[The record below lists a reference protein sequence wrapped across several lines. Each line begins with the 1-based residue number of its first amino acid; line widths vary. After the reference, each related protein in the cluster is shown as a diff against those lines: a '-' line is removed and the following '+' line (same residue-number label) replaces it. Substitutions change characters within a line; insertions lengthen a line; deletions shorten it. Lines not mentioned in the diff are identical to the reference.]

1 LEQWRAEPE
10 TGWSQGDDA
19 MKRIAA
25 AAATL
30 VLGVTMCTTSAQAQ
44 ERERYT
50 NSLRPMSA
58 PSIGAAPAA
67 RNNERRA
74 PWQGS
79 RASDRGIARSQRE
92 RIYDRERDRV
102 YDDDDRRDD
111 PSWGESAMIVGGTAA
126 AGAGVGGLIG
136 GTKGAL
142 IGAAIGGGGAAIY
155 EGTRRR

>member
-1 LEQWRAEPE
+1 
-10 TGWSQGDDA
+10 

-30 VLGVTMCTTSAQAQ
+30 VLGVTMCTASAQAQ
-44 ERERYT
+44 ERGRYT
-50 NSLRPMSA
+50 KPLRPIAS
-58 PSIGAAPAA
+58 PSIGTADTA
-67 RNNERRA
+67 RNERRA
-74 PWQGS
+74 RWQGS
-79 RASDRGIARSQRE
+79 RAGDREIARSQRE
-92 RIYDRERDRV
+92 RIYDRERDTV
-102 YDDDDRRDD
+102 YDEDRRDD
-111 PSWGESAMIVGGTAA
+111 ASWGESAMIVGGTAA

>member
-1 LEQWRAEPE
+1 
-10 TGWSQGDDA
+10 

-25 AAATL
+25 AAVTL
-30 VLGVTMCTTSAQAQ
+30 VLGVTMCTATAQAQ
-44 ERERYT
+44 ERERFT
-50 NSLRPMSA
+50 NALRPIAA
-58 PSIGAAPAA
+58 PSNAA
-67 RNNERRA
+67 RNERGA
-74 PWQGS
+74 WQNS
-79 RASDRGIARSQRE
+79 HASDRGIARSQRE
-92 RIYDRERDRV
+92 RINDRDRVYDRERDRV
-102 YDDDDRRDD
+102 YENDRRDD

>member
-1 LEQWRAEPE
+1 
-10 TGWSQGDDA
+10 

-30 VLGVTMCTTSAQAQ
+30 VLGVTMCTASAEAQ
-44 ERERYT
+44 ERERHS
-50 NSLRPMSA
+50 NALRPLGA
-58 PSIGAAPAA
+58 PAIGAAPAV
-67 RNNERRA
+67 RDERRA
-74 PWQGS
+74 PWRGS

-92 RIYDRERDRV
+92 RVYDRERDRV
-102 YDDDDRRDD
+102 YDDDRVYGDDRRDD
-111 PSWGESAMIVGGTAA
+111 PPWGESAMIVGGTAA

>member
-1 LEQWRAEPE
+1 
-10 TGWSQGDDA
+10 

-25 AAATL
+25 AAAATL
-30 VLGVTMCTTSAQAQ
+30 VVGLTMSTATAAQAQ
-44 ERERYT
+44 ERERFA
-50 NSLRPMSA
+50 NALRPMSA
-58 PSIGAAPAA
+58 PSIGAGPDV
-67 RNNERRA
+67 RSERGV
-74 PWQGS
+74 PWRGS
-79 RASDRGIARSQRE
+79 RNGNRDIARSQRE
-92 RIYDRERDRV
+92 RIYDRERESV
-102 YDDDDRRDD
+102 YEDDRRDD

>member
-1 LEQWRAEPE
+1 
-10 TGWSQGDDA
+10 
-19 MKRIAA
+19 
-25 AAATL
+25 
-30 VLGVTMCTTSAQAQ
+30 VTMCTANAQAQ
-44 ERERYT
+44 ERERFT
-50 NSLRPMSA
+50 NALRPIAA
-58 PSIGAAPAA
+58 PSNAG
-67 RNNERRA
+67 RNERGA
-74 PWQGS
+74 PWQNS

-92 RIYDRERDRV
+92 RINDRDRDRV
-102 YDDDDRRDD
+102 YENDRRDD

>member
-1 LEQWRAEPE
+1 
-10 TGWSQGDDA
+10 

-30 VLGVTMCTTSAQAQ
+30 VLGVTMCTASAQAQ

-50 NSLRPMSA
+50 TALRPVAA
-58 PSIGAAPAA
+58 PSIGAATAA
-67 RNNERRA
+67 RNARGV
-74 PWQGS
+74 PWRKS
-79 RASDRGIARSQRE
+79 RVDDREIARSQRE
-92 RIYDRERDRV
+92 RIYERERDRV
-102 YDDDDRRDD
+102 YDEDRRDD
-111 PSWGESAMIVGGTAA
+111 QNWGESAMIVGGSAA

-155 EGTRRR
+155 EGTRNR

>member
-1 LEQWRAEPE
+1 
-10 TGWSQGDDA
+10 

-25 AAATL
+25 ATATL
-30 VLGVTMCTTSAQAQ
+30 ALGVTMCTASAEAQ
-44 ERERYT
+44 ERYT
-50 NSLRPMSA
+50 KALRPVAA
-58 PSIGAAPAA
+58 PSISAASNV
-67 RNNERRA
+67 RNERRA
-74 PWQGS
+74 PWNRS

-92 RIYDRERDRV
+92 RISDRERERI
-102 YDDDDRRDD
+102 YDEDRRDD
-111 PSWGESAMIVGGTAA
+111 QDWGETAMIVGGTAA

>member
-1 LEQWRAEPE
+1 
-10 TGWSQGDDA
+10 

-30 VLGVTMCTTSAQAQ
+30 ILGVTMCTASAQAQ

-50 NSLRPMSA
+50 KALRPIAS
-58 PSIGAAPAA
+58 PSIDSANAV
-67 RNNERRA
+67 RNERRA
-74 PWQGS
+74 PWQSS
-79 RASDRGIARSQRE
+79 RNDREIARSQRE

-102 YDDDDRRDD
+102 DDDDRRDD

>member
-1 LEQWRAEPE
+1 
-10 TGWSQGDDA
+10 

-30 VLGVTMCTTSAQAQ
+30 VLGVTMCTASAQAQ

-50 NSLRPMSA
+50 TALRPIAA
-58 PSIGAAPAA
+58 PSIAA
-67 RNNERRA
+67 RNERGA
-74 PWQGS
+74 PWQNS

-92 RIYDRERDRV
+92 RINDRGRDRV
-102 YDDDDRRDD
+102 DENDRVYENDRRDD
-111 PSWGESAMIVGGTAA
+111 PSWGETAMIVGGSAA
-126 AGAGVGGLIG
+126 TGAGIGGLIG
-136 GTKGAL
+136 GGKGAM

>member
-1 LEQWRAEPE
+1 
-10 TGWSQGDDA
+10 

-30 VLGVTMCTTSAQAQ
+30 VLGVTMCTASAQAQ
-44 ERERYT
+44 QRERFT
-50 NSLRPMSA
+50 NALRPIAA
-58 PSIGAAPAA
+58 PSIGTAGAPPAA
-67 RNNERRA
+67 RSQRRV

-79 RASDRGIARSQRE
+79 RVGNRDVARSQRE
-92 RIYDRERDRV
+92 RINDRERDGV
-102 YDDDDRRDD
+102 YDDDRRDD
-111 PSWGESAMIVGGTAA
+111 RNWGESAMIVGGSAA

-155 EGTRRR
+155 EGTRQR

>member
-1 LEQWRAEPE
+1 
-10 TGWSQGDDA
+10 

-30 VLGVTMCTTSAQAQ
+30 ALGVTMCTASAQAE
-44 ERERYT
+44 ERERY
-50 NSLRPMSA
+50 SKALRPIAA
-58 PSIGAAPAA
+58 PSINTAGAAPAA
-67 RNNERRA
+67 RSERRV

-79 RASDRGIARSQRE
+79 RAGNRDIARSQRE

-102 YDDDDRRDD
+102 YEDDRRDD

>member
-1 LEQWRAEPE
+1 
-10 TGWSQGDDA
+10 

-30 VLGVTMCTTSAQAQ
+30 VLGVTMCTASAHAA

-50 NSLRPMSA
+50 TALRP
-58 PSIGAAPAA
+58 IAAQANA
-67 RNNERRA
+67 VRHERGA
-74 PWQGS
+74 PWQNS
-79 RASDRGIARSQRE
+79 RASDRRIARSQRE
-92 RIYDRERDRV
+92 RISDRERERI
-102 YDDDDRRDD
+102 YDEDRRDE
-111 PSWGESAMIVGGTAA
+111 SWGESAMIVGGTAA

-142 IGAAIGGGGAAIY
+142 IGAAIAGGGAAIY

>member
-1 LEQWRAEPE
+1 
-10 TGWSQGDDA
+10 

-25 AAATL
+25 AAAAATL
-30 VLGVTMCTTSAQAQ
+30 VVGMTMSTATAQAQ
-44 ERERYT
+44 ERERFA
-50 NSLRPMSA
+50 NALRPMSA
-58 PSIGAAPAA
+58 PSIGAGPAV
-67 RNNERRA
+67 RSERGA
-74 PWQGS
+74 PWRGS
-79 RASDRGIARSQRE
+79 RTENREIARSQRE

-102 YDDDDRRDD
+102 YDDDRRDD

>member
-1 LEQWRAEPE
+1 
-10 TGWSQGDDA
+10 

-30 VLGVTMCTTSAQAQ
+30 VVGVTMCTATAQAQ
-44 ERERYT
+44 ERERYA
-50 NSLRPMSA
+50 NALRPMSA
-58 PSIGAAPAA
+58 PSIGAATAA
-67 RNNERRA
+67 RNARGV
-74 PWQGS
+74 PWRGS
-79 RASDRGIARSQRE
+79 RVEDRQIARSQRE
-92 RIYDRERDRV
+92 RDRIYDRERDGV
-102 YDDDDRRDD
+102 YDDRRDD
-111 PSWGESAMIVGGTAA
+111 RDWGESAMIVGGTAA

>member
-1 LEQWRAEPE
+1 
-10 TGWSQGDDA
+10 

-25 AAATL
+25 AAVTL
-30 VLGVTMCTTSAQAQ
+30 VVGVTMCTATAQAQ

-50 NSLRPMSA
+50 NALRPIAA
-58 PSIGAAPAA
+58 PSHAV
-67 RNNERRA
+67 RNERGA
-74 PWQGS
+74 PWQNS
-79 RASDRGIARSQRE
+79 RASDRGLARSQRE
-92 RIYDRERDRV
+92 RVYDRDRVYDRERDRV
-102 YDDDDRRDD
+102 YEGDDRRDD

>member
-1 LEQWRAEPE
+1 
-10 TGWSQGDDA
+10 

-25 AAATL
+25 GAATL
-30 VLGVTMCTTSAQAQ
+30 IVGVTMCTATAQAQ
-44 ERERYT
+44 ERGRYG
-50 NSLRPMSA
+50 NALRPPVAA
-58 PSIGAAPAA
+58 PSNTV
-67 RNNERRA
+67 RNEPSNRVRNERGA
-74 PWQGS
+74 PWRGS
-79 RASDRGIARSQRE
+79 RDADRSIARSQRE
-92 RIYDRERDRV
+92 RISDRERERI
-102 YDDDDRRDD
+102 YDDDRRDD

>member
-1 LEQWRAEPE
+1 
-10 TGWSQGDDA
+10 

-25 AAATL
+25 AAAAATL
-30 VLGVTMCTTSAQAQ
+30 VVGLTTSTATAQAQ
-44 ERERYT
+44 ERERFA
-50 NSLRPMSA
+50 NALRPMSA
-58 PSIGAAPAA
+58 PSVNNTAGAGPAV
-67 RNNERRA
+67 RSERGT
-74 PWQGS
+74 PWRGS
-79 RASDRGIARSQRE
+79 RVENRHVARSQRE

-102 YDDDDRRDD
+102 YEDDRRDD
-111 PSWGESAMIVGGTAA
+111 KDWGETAMIVGGTAA

>member
-1 LEQWRAEPE
+1 
-10 TGWSQGDDA
+10 

-30 VLGVTMCTTSAQAQ
+30 VLGVTMCTASAQAQ

-50 NSLRPMSA
+50 TALRPIAA
-58 PSIGAAPAA
+58 PSNAG
-67 RNNERRA
+67 RHERG
-74 PWQGS
+74 PSWQNS

-92 RIYDRERDRV
+92 RVYDRERERV
-102 YDDDDRRDD
+102 YEDDRRRDD

>member
-1 LEQWRAEPE
+1 
-10 TGWSQGDDA
+10 

-30 VLGVTMCTTSAQAQ
+30 ALGVTMCTASAQAE
-44 ERERYT
+44 ERGRY
-50 NSLRPMSA
+50 SKALRPIAA
-58 PSIGAAPAA
+58 PSIAA
-67 RNNERRA
+67 RNERGA
-74 PWQGS
+74 PWQNS

-92 RIYDRERDRV
+92 RIYDRERDGV
-102 YDDDDRRDD
+102 YENDRRDD

>member
-1 LEQWRAEPE
+1 MN
-10 TGWSQGDDA
+10 T
-19 MKRIAA
+19 
-25 AAATL
+25 AT
-30 VLGVTMCTTSAQAQ
+30 AQAQ
-44 ERERYT
+44 ERERFA
-50 NSLRPMSA
+50 NALRPMSA
-58 PSIGAAPAA
+58 PSIGAGPAV
-67 RNNERRA
+67 RSERNERGA
-74 PWQGS
+74 PWRGS
-79 RASDRGIARSQRE
+79 RVENRDIARSQRE

-102 YDDDDRRDD
+102 YDDDRRDD

>member
-1 LEQWRAEPE
+1 
-10 TGWSQGDDA
+10 

-30 VLGVTMCTTSAQAQ
+30 VLGVTMCTASAQAQ

-50 NSLRPMSA
+50 TALRPIAA
-58 PSIGAAPAA
+58 PSNAG
-67 RNNERRA
+67 RHERGTS
-74 PWQGS
+74 WQKTRG
-79 RASDRGIARSQRE
+79 SDRGIARSQRE
-92 RIYDRERDRV
+92 RVYDRERDRV
-102 YDDDDRRDD
+102 YEDDRRDD

>member
-1 LEQWRAEPE
+1 
-10 TGWSQGDDA
+10 

-30 VLGVTMCTTSAQAQ
+30 VLGVTMCTASAQAQ

-50 NSLRPMSA
+50 NALRPIAA

-67 RNNERRA
+67 RNERRA

-92 RIYDRERDRV
+92 RISDRERDRV
-102 YDDDDRRDD
+102 YDDDRRDD

>member
-1 LEQWRAEPE
+1 
-10 TGWSQGDDA
+10 

-30 VLGVTMCTTSAQAQ
+30 ALGVTMCTASAEAQ
-44 ERERYT
+44 ERYT
-50 NSLRPMSA
+50 KALRPIAA

-67 RNNERRA
+67 ARNERGA
-74 PWQGS
+74 PWKGS
-79 RASDRGIARSQRE
+79 RVEDRQIARSQRE
-92 RIYDRERDRV
+92 RVYQRERDGV
-102 YDDDDRRDD
+102 YDDDRRDD
-111 PSWGESAMIVGGTAA
+111 RNWGETAMIVGGTAA

-155 EGTRRR
+155 EGTRQR

>member
-1 LEQWRAEPE
+1 
-10 TGWSQGDDA
+10 

-30 VLGVTMCTTSAQAQ
+30 VLGVTMCTANAQAQ

-50 NSLRPMSA
+50 NALRPIAA
-58 PSIGAAPAA
+58 PSAAA
-67 RNNERRA
+67 RTERGA
-74 PWQGS
+74 PWQNS

-92 RIYDRERDRV
+92 RINDRDRDRVYDRERDRV
-102 YDDDDRRDD
+102 YEDDRRDD
-111 PSWGESAMIVGGTAA
+111 RNWGESAMIVGGTAA

-155 EGTRRR
+155 EGTRNR

>member
-1 LEQWRAEPE
+1 
-10 TGWSQGDDA
+10 

-25 AAATL
+25 AAAAATL
-30 VLGVTMCTTSAQAQ
+30 VVGVTMNTATAQAQ
-44 ERERYT
+44 ERERFA
-50 NSLRPMSA
+50 NALRPMSA
-58 PSIGAAPAA
+58 PSIGAGPAV
-67 RNNERRA
+67 RSERNERGA
-74 PWQGS
+74 PWRGS
-79 RASDRGIARSQRE
+79 RVENRDIARSQRE

-102 YDDDDRRDD
+102 YEDDRRDD

>member
-1 LEQWRAEPE
+1 
-10 TGWSQGDDA
+10 

-30 VLGVTMCTTSAQAQ
+30 ALGVTMCTASAQAE
-44 ERERYT
+44 ERGRY
-50 NSLRPMSA
+50 SKALRPIAA
-58 PSIGAAPAA
+58 PSVAA
-67 RNNERRA
+67 RNERGA
-74 PWQGS
+74 PWQNS

-92 RIYDRERDRV
+92 RVYDRERDRV
-102 YDDDDRRDD
+102 YENDRRDDVYENDRRDD